1 LYSKSAAEEYFM
13 QSKRIILLGAT
24 GSIGSG
30 TLDIVRSHPDL
41 FSLAAVSAHRSEIKL
56 NSIIRE
62 FSPSAAALTGDAGSA
77 QCRMYH
83 GASGLLDMIRETDAD
98 IVVNGIAGAAGL
110 LPSWYSISSG
120 KDLALANKETIV
132 TAGSLIMAEASRL
145 GRNILPVDSEHS
157 ALFHLLQKRNPQEID
172 QLILTA
178 SGGPFRER
186 DPETFSAI
194 SLEEALR
201 HPTWNMGGKITIDS
215 ATMANKGLEVI
226 EAALLFDIQPS
237 RIEVLI
243 HPQSMV
249 HSLIRTVD
257 GSMYAQISKP
267 DMRIPIQNALTYPEL
282 TACPFGRLNLADT
295 QLSFS
300 SPDRKRFPL
309 LYLAFETAAAG
320 GAYSIAYNAADE
332 IAVEAFVKGLIPY
345 TGIAELVEAALACD
359 WKYTPSGIEEV
370 VDIDHL
376 VREKCNR
383 LLEQS
388 GGK

>member
-1 LYSKSAAEEYFM
+1 
-13 QSKRIILLGAT
+13 
-24 GSIGSG
+24 
-30 TLDIVRSHPDL
+30 
-41 FSLAAVSAHRSEIKL
+41 
-56 NSIIRE
+56 
-62 FSPSAAALTGDAGSA
+62 
-77 QCRMYH
+77 
-83 GASGLLDMIRETDAD
+83 
-98 IVVNGIAGAAGL
+98 
-110 LPSWYSISSG
+110 
-120 KDLALANKETIV
+120 
-132 TAGSLIMAEASRL
+132 
-145 GRNILPVDSEHS
+145 
-157 ALFHLLQKRNPQEID
+157 
-172 QLILTA
+172 
-178 SGGPFRER
+178 
-186 DPETFSAI
+186 
-194 SLEEALR
+194 
-201 HPTWNMGGKITIDS
+201 
-215 ATMANKGLEVI
+215 
-226 EAALLFDIQPS
+226 
-237 RIEVLI
+237 
-243 HPQSMV
+243 
-249 HSLIRTVD
+249 
-257 GSMYAQISKP
+257 MYAQISKP